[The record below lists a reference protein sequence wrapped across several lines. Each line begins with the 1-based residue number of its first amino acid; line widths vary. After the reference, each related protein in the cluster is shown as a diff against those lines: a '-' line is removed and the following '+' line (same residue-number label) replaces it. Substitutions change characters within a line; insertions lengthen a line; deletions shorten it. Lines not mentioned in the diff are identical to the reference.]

1 MNTRRFQPKATVADN
16 VGVAGGV
23 VEAARD
29 GEEAGVAWEA
39 GESDSN
45 VGRSLWL
52 HLQPQTGLGPDG
64 S

>member
-45 VGRSLWL
+45 VGRSL
-52 HLQPQTGLGPDG
+52 
-64 S
+64 